1 MRRRDVSEEEI
12 AAEMYSCS
20 EVDGIGILRIAFL
33 NDHGRG
39 DQFREV
45 VHGESSKDL
54 LEDVIRLFCM
64 EMGKANGVFQLTE
77 RGFNSP
83 ASGIKE
89 LNLSRWKGVGVQ
101 ICNNRFKRRM
111 IQPESNDSERERI
124 EDKRVMLAVFRPQI
138 VEMNRIRDPSV
149 PIAITGA

>member
-64 EMGKANGVFQLTE
+64 EVDKTDRVFKLSE
-77 RGFNSP
+77 RSFDPP
-83 ASGIKE
+83 AFCVEKSEPAGRECVSG
-89 LNLSRWKGVGVQ
+89 Q
-101 ICNNRFKRRM
+101 IRNDRFK
-111 IQPESNDSERERI
+111 
-124 EDKRVMLAVFRPQI
+124 
-138 VEMNRIRDPSV
+138 
-149 PIAITGA
+149 

>member
-20 EVDGIGILRIAFL
+20 EGDGIGRLRIAFL

-64 EMGKANGVFQLTE
+64 EVDKTDRVFKLSE
-77 RGFNSP
+77 RSFDAP
-83 ASGIKE
+83 AFCVEESEPAGRE
-89 LNLSRWKGVGVQ
+89 CVGGQ
-101 ICNNRFKRRM
+101 IRNARFK
-111 IQPESNDSERERI
+111 
-124 EDKRVMLAVFRPQI
+124 
-138 VEMNRIRDPSV
+138 
-149 PIAITGA
+149 

>member
-1 MRRRDVSEEEI
+1 MNIIVFASALHDTQSVLEGRRKALEEYF
-12 AAEMYSCS
+12 AGKQLQMYSCS

-64 EMGKANGVFQLTE
+64 EVDKTDRVFKLSE
-77 RGFNSP
+77 RSFDAP
-83 ASGIKE
+83 AFCVEESEPAGRECVSG
-89 LNLSRWKGVGVQ
+89 Q
-101 ICNNRFKRRM
+101 IRNDRFK
-111 IQPESNDSERERI
+111 
-124 EDKRVMLAVFRPQI
+124 
-138 VEMNRIRDPSV
+138 
-149 PIAITGA
+149 